1 MFLLSC
7 VFVYM
12 CCFIVCMDAC
22 SVTYVFVVM
31 LICACMLL
39 FAAAES
45 KKVLTPKDLSLT
57 ITRQLD
63 NEREG
68 DRSVNGTVSSRW
80 G

>member
-1 MFLLSC
+1 
-7 VFVYM
+7 
-12 CCFIVCMDAC
+12 
-22 SVTYVFVVM
+22 
-31 LICACMLL
+31 MLL